1 MSAGAKAVVIGGG
14 ISGLAS
20 AALLAREGYA
30 VTLLEARDAVGG
42 RAGEWD
48 PPGYRFETGPS
59 WYLMPEVFDHFFRLL
74 GTSADEQLH
83 LSQLDPG
90 YRVVFEPTG
99 TGPGEIVDIQ
109 GDRERNLAEAQRLE
123 PDGSAKLA
131 RYMDSAAWVYGMAKR
146 YFLYTTFADLKPLLR
161 RDVLA
166 GLPRLVP
173 MLAKSLNR
181 YVESRF
187 SDSRLRQI
195 LQYPAVFLGSS
206 PYSTPGM
213 YHLMST
219 LDLEGGVLYPEG
231 GISALIEAVRRV
243 AVQQGVVIRTGEPA
257 VRILT
262 DGAIAGRPRVTGVRT
277 ASGRVEAADL
287 VVSSMDLEAA
297 ERTLLPEALRTYPA
311 SWWRRRTPGP
321 SAVLVLLGVRGPLPA
336 LLHHTLLFTKDWR
349 ANFSAVVPKRG
360 GPRPPLPDELSLYV
374 CRPTATEPGLAPA
387 GHENLFVLVPVPAD
401 PGLGRGGENGAGSRD
416 VERIADG
423 AIDQIARWLDVPDL
437 AERIE
442 VRRTIGPADFAE
454 DLNAWQGTALG
465 PAHTLAQSALFR
477 AGNISKQ
484 VDGLLFAGGSTIPG
498 IGLPMCLISAELV
511 IKRLRGDTSAGPL
524 PEPLVPGPAPS
535 AVRSRP
541 ATA

>member
-1 MSAGAKAVVIGGG
+1 MSDGRRAVVIGGG

-20 AALLAREGYA
+20 AALLAKEGYS
-30 VTLLEARDAVGG
+30 VTLLEARDVVGG

-48 PPGYRFETGPS
+48 TRGFRFETGPS

-90 YRVVFEPTG
+90 YRVVFEPDG
-99 TGPGEIVDIQ
+99 AGPGEIVDIQ
-109 GDRERNLAEAQRLE
+109 GDRERNLAEADRLE
-123 PDGSAKLA
+123 PQGAAKLA
-131 RYMDSAAWVYGMAKR
+131 RYMDSAAWVYRMAKR
-146 YFLYTTFADLKPLLR
+146 YFLYTIFADLRPLLR

-166 GLPRLVP
+166 GLPKLVP
-173 MLAKSLNR
+173 MLARSLNS

-187 SDSRLRQI
+187 GDSRLRQI

-231 GISALIEAVRRV
+231 GISAVIEAVRRV
-243 AVQQGVVIRTGEPA
+243 AVRQGVTIRTGEA
-257 VRILT
+257 ATRILT
-262 DGAIAGRPRVTGVRT
+262 DGAVSSRPRVTGVRT
-277 ASGRVEAADL
+277 GAGRVEPADL
-287 VVSSMDLEAA
+287 VVSTMDLEAA

-311 SWWRRRTPGP
+311 LWWERRTPGP
-321 SAVLVLLGVRGPLPA
+321 SAVLVLLGVRGTLPQ

-349 ANFSAVVPKRG
+349 ANFGAVVPKRG
-360 GPRPPLPDELSLYV
+360 RPRPPLPQELSLYV
-374 CRPTATEPGLAPA
+374 CRPSATDRVAPQ
-387 GHENLFVLVPVPAD
+387 GYENLFVLVPVPAD
-401 PGLGRGGENGAGSRD
+401 PGLGGGGEDGSGSSE

-423 AIDQIARWLDVPDL
+423 AIAQIARWSGVPDL

-442 VRRTIGPADFAE
+442 VRRTIGPADFAQ

-477 AGNISKQ
+477 AGNISKR

-524 PEPLVPGPAPS
+524 DEPLVPAAAPTDL
-535 AVRSRP
+535 RPTP